1 MATIEI
7 THSAAAGTL
16 VDGDTEKGD
25 GTGDILKRYGFK
37 WFRSLQ
43 QYGHPHSR
51 DRAPRVVAIEAAA
64 DELREAGHTVTT
76 QYDDEVR
83 DNTTVKAAAH
93 ERLEDRRD
101 RLEAKGEKLTRD
113 AESLRRSSD
122 AMVEHLPLG
131 QPVFP
136 GARGRAHRNLLE
148 RSVTTSIKSALT
160 AQEAERMPARVA
172 GSRRAEA
179 YKELPAVV
187 ARRVKRLEAELRS
200 LDRRMAEL
208 GKFESTKSG
217 RLLRQYEGE
226 RAVLVERIEGD
237 RKVLEQ
243 AKAEGRFGR
252 YSKENVHKG
261 DRVLVRGQWRTVARA
276 NAKTVSVTTGYSWTD
291 GYGWEEVTDLR
302 CAHVDDAAD
311 AKG

>member
-1 MATIEI
+1 MATIAI
-7 THSAAAGTL
+7 RHSAAEGTL

-25 GTGDILKRYGFK
+25 GTGDILKRHGFK
-37 WFRSLQ
+37 WFRTME

-51 DRAPRVVAIEAAA
+51 DRAPRVIAMETAA
-64 DELREAGHTVTT
+64 DELREAGHTVTVE
-76 QYDDEVR
+76 YDDKVR
-83 DNTTVKAAAH
+83 DNDTVKAATH
-93 ERLEDRRD
+93 ERLEERRD

-113 AESLRRSSD
+113 ADSLRRASG

-148 RSVTTSIKSALT
+148 RSVTTSIRSALT

-172 GSRRAEA
+172 GSHRAEA

-187 ARRVKRLEAELRS
+187 ARRVNRLEAELRR

-208 GKFESTKSG
+208 TKYEGTKSG

-226 RAVLVERIEGD
+226 RAVLVERIAGD
-237 RKVLEQ
+237 RAVLDEE
-243 AKAEGRFGR
+243 KAAGTFGR
-252 YSKENVHKG
+252 YSRDDVHK
-261 DRVLVRGQWRTVARA
+261 DDLVRIGSRWRLVARA

-291 GYGWEEVTDLR
+291 KHGWEDVIAVR
-302 CAHVDDAAD
+302 CPHTEPAGDTTR
-311 AKG
+311 

>member
-83 DNTTVKAAAH
+83 DNTTVKAATH
-93 ERLEDRRD
+93 ERLEDRRTA
-101 RLEAKGEKLTRD
+101 LTAKGTKLAREAD
-113 AESLRRSSD
+113 SLRRTSD

-148 RSVTTSIKSALT
+148 RSVNTSIKSALT
-160 AQEAERMPARVA
+160 AQEAERMPARVT
-172 GSRRAEA
+172 GSRRSEA

-226 RAVLVERIEGD
+226 RAVLVERIDGD
-237 RKVLEQ
+237 RAVLEQ
-243 AKAEGRFGR
+243 AKAAGTFGR
-252 YSKENVHKG
+252 YSKDNVSKG
-261 DRVLVRGQWRTVARA
+261 DLVRIRGEWRRVARA
-276 NAKTVSVTTGYSWTD
+276 NPTTVSVTTGYSWTD
-291 GYGWEEVTDLR
+291 KYGWEEVRDHRTP
-302 CAHVDDAAD
+302 AAD
-311 AKG
+311 DTAGAEG